1 MPLLGLLVAISLN
14 VVATTSPKHGGEF
27 GHGRG
32 VRVRTGAVHHELCPR
47 LHHVGTGRHGAVPGP
62 GVRGHRPPV
71 APPKQAQWVA
81 PMSTLQE
88 RIAEE
93 WRRKEKKGSCSGS
106 ATTSGLLAEMH
117 AVERAARELNSVL
130 EEIAEEEE
138 EEEEDEGRR
147 RQGIVD
153 EERAR
158 DVTERA
164 EELAAACRTL
174 EETCSALWRPA
185 LCDPCWTSLPTQRER
200 GIRGWEIR
208 EDGRERWGSAR
219 QS

>member
-1 MPLLGLLVAISLN
+1 MPLLGLLVAISVN

-27 GHGRG
+27 GLGRG
-32 VRVRTGAVHHELCPR
+32 VRARTGAVHHELRPR
-47 LHHVGTGRHGAVPGP
+47 LRHVGVGRRSAMLEP

-71 APPKQAQWVA
+71 ASPKQAQWAA
-81 PMSTLQE
+81 PMSALQE
-88 RIAEE
+88 RIMEE
-93 WRRKEKKGSCSGS
+93 WRRKEKKGYCSGS
-106 ATTSGLLAEMH
+106 ATTSGLLVEMQ
-117 AVERAARELNSVL
+117 AVELAARELNSVL

-138 EEEEDEGRR
+138 EEDDDEWR

-174 EETCSALWRPA
+174 EETGSVLWRPT
-185 LCDPCWTSLPTQRER
+185 PCGPYWTSWPTRSPAWWTKPR
-200 GIRGWEIR
+200 TSSTPW
-208 EDGRERWGSAR
+208 
-219 QS
+219 